1 MSRVISPVSIFK
13 LRMLYAALPAA
24 LIISV
29 LWYAILGE
37 QGLLRYHML
46 QQNLIAVRS
55 DIQSIDT
62 SNKRLRDLVEQ
73 HRKSPRKIQLQA
85 VERLLHAPDGSK
97 VFRFH
102 P

>member
-1 MSRVISPVSIFK
+1 
-13 LRMLYAALPAA
+13 MLYAALPAA

-46 QQNLIAVRS
+46 QQNLIAVRT
-55 DIQSIDT
+55 DIQNIHLDNQQLKEEIDQT
-62 SNKRLRDLVEQ
+62 
-73 HRKSPRKIQLQA
+73 RKSPRKVRLQA

>member
-1 MSRVISPVSIFK
+1 MSRVIPSISFFK

-46 QQNLIAVRS
+46 QQNLIVVRK
-55 DIQSIDT
+55 DIQNTAID
-62 SNKRLRDLVEQ
+62 NQRLIEVIDQ
-73 HRKSPRKIQLQA
+73 TRKSPRKVRLHA

>member
-1 MSRVISPVSIFK
+1 
-13 LRMLYAALPAA
+13 MLYAALPAA

-46 QQNLIAVRS
+46 QQNLIAVRT
-55 DIQSIDT
+55 DIQNIHLD
-62 SNKRLRDLVEQ
+62 NQQLKEEIEQ
-73 HRKSPRKIQLQA
+73 TRKSPRKVRLQA